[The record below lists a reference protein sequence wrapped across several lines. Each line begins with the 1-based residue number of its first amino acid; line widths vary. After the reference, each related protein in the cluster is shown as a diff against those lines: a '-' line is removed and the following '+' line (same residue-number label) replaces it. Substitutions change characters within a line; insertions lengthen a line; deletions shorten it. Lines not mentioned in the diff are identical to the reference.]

1 VVVAHHADLLC
12 LLQNIVYPLRGAVQ
26 HDVGLGGIL
35 DLLQQW
41 PATVGT
47 PANTVLPQTVST
59 PPKVSTTSSDNT
71 VHWISQSSGCHA
83 CFITSWFRVQISD
96 QSLGILSESFVAFL
110 THSSQTPVKDLK
122 LDHDSFLLN
131 PFQFIIHWSHCHK
144 PQINKHSAIILPYKT
159 LSMWAR
165 ECVSEW
171 VT

>member
-1 VVVAHHADLLC
+1 MHASKSCRQRAVVQVPYPWGRQVQLAPVPQLTVHPVLHHFLQLCILGVHQTQGCDVGATILELFKVNTVQVQRRDKVAVVVAHHADLLC

-71 VHWISQSSGCHA
+71 VH
-83 CFITSWFRVQISD
+83 
-96 QSLGILSESFVAFL
+96 
-110 THSSQTPVKDLK
+110 
-122 LDHDSFLLN
+122 
-131 PFQFIIHWSHCHK
+131 
-144 PQINKHSAIILPYKT
+144 
-159 LSMWAR
+159 
-165 ECVSEW
+165 
-171 VT
+171 